1 MALGLEIKLKKK
13 QKKKEWIGKMF
24 AVVLAYTI
32 SLEFFVKYSGIE
44 TLIEWKFDLLNY
56 ERVKRG
62 IMI

>member
-1 MALGLEIKLKKK
+1 
-13 QKKKEWIGKMF
+13 MF